1 MQQTFSSG
9 IVRKSLTREE
19 KNRIGQNSLFQ
30 LASTYIFIIRGEI
43 HLMTWFARE
52 QLFKTYFC
60 EVDLSDGKTAKR
72 NVWSPKF
79 AIREMKESEVEA
91 TELGAAEDVGGEG
104 HVHGWWLA
112 DEDEVLDA
120 PAARNRDHS
129 PSLRSWTPKKQ

>member
-43 HLMTWFARE
+43 HLMTWFARG

-79 AIREMKESEVEA
+79 AIFSQRMV
-91 TELGAAEDVGGEG
+91 
-104 HVHGWWLA
+104 
-112 DEDEVLDA
+112 
-120 PAARNRDHS
+120 RCI
-129 PSLRSWTPKKQ
+129 